1 MLRILAVATTLW
13 AFGPFSFSALF
24 FTFVFDFT
32 QFFFEIVRPEDPLYM
47 KSAENTWFDFWTSKL
62 SIFYRFEKKKAPSSN
77 LSIHKK

>member
-32 QFFFEIVRPEDPLYM
+32 QFSFEISRPEDPLYM
-47 KSAENTWFDFWTSKL
+47 RDAEGIWFEHWTSKL
-62 SIFYRFEKKKAPSSN
+62 SIFYQFKKQKTPLRN
-77 LSIHKK
+77 L